1 MKGGRAMF
9 PNPTRPPFPQQYMKP
24 RVPMRTPF
32 QMPVRPTP
40 INPMIG
46 GGMRQGG
53 LKGLLSRI
61 FPSSRMPMGSMNAA
75 NTAAG
80 GLQGLTNP
88 SNLSSMLGNVQK
100 ALGVAQQITP
110 MVQQYGPLVKNL
122 PAMFKLYKE
131 LKNSDDSG
139 KEKNNNEPEN
149 ELEEQNETIVEEE
162 QDSLTQNIVQK
173 KKNTSNSKRVS
184 TPKMYI

>member
-1 MKGGRAMF
+1 MF
-9 PNPTRPPFPQQYMKP
+9 PNPMRPPFPQKQMFP

-32 QMPVRPTP
+32 QFPIRP
-40 INPMIG
+40 NPANQMMTG
-46 GGMRQGG
+46 GGMRTGG
-53 LKGLLSRI
+53 LKGLLARI
-61 FPSSRMPMGSMNAA
+61 FPSSRMPMGTMNAA

-88 SNLSSMLGNVQK
+88 TNLSSMLGNVQK

-122 PAMFKLYKE
+122 PAMIKLYKE
-131 LKNSDDSG
+131 LKSNDD
-139 KEKNNNEPEN
+139 
-149 ELEEQNETIVEEE
+149 TDEEE
-162 QDSLTQNIVQK
+162 NNSEQVNEEESETLNVQDENQDTQAENTDQNQK
-173 KKNTSNSKRVS
+173 HTTKRNRDS